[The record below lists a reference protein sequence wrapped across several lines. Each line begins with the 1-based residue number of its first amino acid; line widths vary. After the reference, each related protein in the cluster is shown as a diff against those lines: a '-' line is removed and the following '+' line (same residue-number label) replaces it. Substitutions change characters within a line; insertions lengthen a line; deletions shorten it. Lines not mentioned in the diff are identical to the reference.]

1 MNIPKAISRVT
12 SVAAVTLICSV
23 PLMAQNSVIDF
34 SSPAHDFTGF
44 GGCNFSRVADPVTSG
59 NQMGQFAN
67 SGNIWEGAFV
77 DLPSSVFLDSNKI
90 ISLDFYSA
98 NAGSN
103 NIIVKLEGGSSA
115 DIEVLMNTQGSG
127 WRTIQFDFNQA
138 VFSGSTT
145 PTIGNGAFSRLVLF
159 VNGSQPIAGTY
170 GIDNITY
177 ANYSSAFSLDVIYN
191 QLVWEDNF
199 NYQGPV
205 DPNDWFLEVVPPNPW
220 GWHNGES
227 QHYTSRNDNSF
238 VSNGMLNIVAKKETY
253 SAYGLT
259 LDYTSARLNSNFS
272 FTYGRVDVRA
282 KLPRGDGTWPAI
294 WMLGTSIGNNVN
306 PFSLGW
312 PDCGEIDIMEHWG
325 NDQNRIH
332 GSVHTR
338 SSFGATVNTG
348 KQVVPTCSDSFHV
361 YSVNWSP
368 NQLTFL
374 IDDQIFYIYN
384 PTVKNASTWPFDN
397 PEFILLNVAM
407 GSSFYTI
414 DPNYTQD
421 AMIVDYV
428 RVYQDGIGLEERSS
442 LNDVRVYPNPSSQL
456 IQLKANSVTEFVV
469 IDVAG
474 KEVMSQKLSGVENPV
489 ISVEHLKPGVYIWK
503 ALEAGSWQHGRLLI
517 QRN

>member
-1 MNIPKAISRVT
+1 MPNSTFMRRILSIASAGLLC
-12 SVAAVTLICSV
+12 SASLIGQV
-23 PLMAQNSVIDF
+23 SVIDF
-34 SSPAHDFTGF
+34 SSSHHHFTGF
-44 GGCNFSRVADPVTSG
+44 GGCNFSVVPDPAVS
-59 NQMGQFAN
+59 NNVMGQFVN
-67 SGNIWEGAFV
+67 SGNIWEGAFL
-77 DLPSSVFLDSNKI
+77 DLPSSVLLDSNQI
-90 ISLDFYSA
+90 ISLDFYSP
-98 NAGSN
+98 NSGSN
-103 NIIVKLEGGSSA
+103 DIILKLERGPMA
-115 DIEVLMNTQGSG
+115 DIEVLRTTQGSG
-127 WRTIQFDFNQA
+127 WRNIQFDFSQA
-138 VFSGSTT
+138 VFSGSST
-145 PTIGNGAFSRLVLF
+145 PAVGSGAFSRLVLF
-159 VNGSQPIAGTY
+159 INGSQPIAGTY
-170 GIDNITY
+170 GFDNITY
-177 ANYSSAFSLDVIYN
+177 TNYGSSLSLDVTYN

-205 DPNDWFLEVVPPNPW
+205 NPNDWFLEVVPPNPW

-238 VSNGMLNIVAKKETY
+238 VSNGMLNIVAKRETY

-259 LDYTSARLNSNFS
+259 LNYTSARLNSNFS

-306 PFSLGW
+306 PFTLGW

-325 NDQNRIH
+325 NDQDRIH

-348 KQVVPTCSDSFHV
+348 TRVVPTCSDSFHV

-374 IDDQIFYIYN
+374 IDDEIFYIYN
-384 PTVKNASTWPFDN
+384 PTVKNAATWPFDS

-414 DPNYTQD
+414 DPNFTQD
-421 AMIVDYV
+421 AMIIDYV

-442 LNDVRVYPNPSSQL
+442 LNDVRVYPNPSSQF
-456 IQLKANSVTEFVV
+456 IQLKAQSVTEFVI
-469 IDVAG
+469 IDLAG
-474 KEVMSQKLSGVENPV
+474 KEVMSQQFNGDENPV
-489 ISVEHLKPGVYIWK
+489 ISVEHLKQGVYIWK
-503 ALEAGSWQHGRLLI
+503 ALEAGSWQQGRLLI
-517 QRN
+517 QRD